1 MLKRGNESH
10 LGSVTVVAL
19 TCEEQGAIEGR
30 RDGIRV
36 QQLLHHRPRVA
47 RACVPIPPLLIALL
61 PPPKPPRC
69 LPHSR
74 DTLTRSATLTLA
86 CSCHVRQEDRR
97 DAAVHSSLVGVI
109 TYSFPSYLSL
119 RERRSLIHVRSMA
132 ITRERRAAIATN
144 EQWRNFHRRASWAGG
159 VAPLPLSLP
168 PRGDLLSSWS
178 FLPSPSLP
186 FLRSLRHVIKN

>member
-1 MLKRGNESH
+1 MRG
-10 LGSVTVVAL
+10 A
-19 TCEEQGAIEGR
+19 GAIEGR

-36 QQLLHHRPRVA
+36 RQLLHHPRVA
-47 RACVPIPPLLIALL
+47 RACAPIPPLLIALL
-61 PPPKPPRC
+61 PPPKPPWC
-69 LPHSR
+69 LLHSR

-97 DAAVHSSLVGVI
+97 DAAAHSSLVGVI
-109 TYSFPSYLSL
+109 ARFLRTYPFARGAHP
-119 RERRSLIHVRSMA
+119 RA
-132 ITRERRAAIATN
+132 INGNNEGEAAIATN
-144 EQWRNFHRRASWAGG
+144 EQWRNFHRRARRADG

-186 FLRSLRHVIKN
+186 FLRSLRHVIKD